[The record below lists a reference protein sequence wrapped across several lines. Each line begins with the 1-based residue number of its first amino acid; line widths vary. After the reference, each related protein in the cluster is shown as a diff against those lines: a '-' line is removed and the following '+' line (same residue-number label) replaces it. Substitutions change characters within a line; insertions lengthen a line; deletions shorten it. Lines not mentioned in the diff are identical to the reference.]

1 MEGAELN
8 VKDEVYLV
16 VGGQLSPSAAVPL
29 PAPEALKILTEN
41 DHVFLLWKSLA
52 VREKGFDES
61 RVSGGV
67 QRGRGG
73 PAVLKAPPSSP
84 RATRCTCTTA

>member
-1 MEGAELN
+1 MSFS
-8 VKDEVYLV
+8 YCLV
-16 VGGQLSPSAAVPL
+16 VGGRQQSPSAAVPL

-61 RVSGGV
+61 RVSGRSG
-67 QRGRGG
+67 
-73 PAVLKAPPSSP
+73 AASS
-84 RATRCTCTTA
+84 RSTVARRS